1 MYTIEMAPGSRPFI
15 HQARTESM
23 EETRIY
29 EPESFVIEIECG
41 QIAVRTKLHICAM
54 LSDVHISSVGY

>member
-23 EETRIY
+23 ETRIY

-41 QIAVRTKLHICAM
+41 QIAVRTILHICAM